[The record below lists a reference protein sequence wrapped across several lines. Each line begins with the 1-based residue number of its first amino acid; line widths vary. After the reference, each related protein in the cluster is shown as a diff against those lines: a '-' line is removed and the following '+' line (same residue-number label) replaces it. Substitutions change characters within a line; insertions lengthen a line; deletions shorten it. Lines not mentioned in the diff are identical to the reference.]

1 MVAADPGG
9 SFGGVEASG
18 TPAGTKVPGWLDRA
32 AGWSWRILVV
42 AGVAAVAIFVL
53 WHLRVVWA
61 PFFIALLFATVLLPL
76 TDWLDRHGLPRA
88 LAVGVSI
95 LIFLVGLG
103 LLITLVVGSIVG
115 EASQIGKLVSS
126 GAGEVANVTQPQ
138 DGPLALDRDSVRGL
152 VADLGSGLKSAGDA
166 VLKKAA
172 SEASTAVSAVIGSVM
187 AIAFLIYLLSDSQ
200 GIRNWMVAQAG
211 TERGKK
217 LDHAMDECWETL
229 GSYMRGTFLVAIFV
243 STLIGIAAVVLG
255 LPIVGTLIALTFFAS
270 FIPIVG
276 AWLAGLIVVLVAF
289 AGGGVET
296 GLIMVG
302 VQVAVHSAE
311 SLYVAPRA
319 YQKTLNLNPIVI
331 LASVTAGTALMGVI
345 GALIVVPLVAI
356 VWVAIKEVRGGAAG
370 PATPSAPSTAG
381 ASGGG

>member
-1 MVAADPGG
+1 M
-9 SFGGVEASG
+9 
-18 TPAGTKVPGWLDRA
+18 PAWLDRA
-32 AGWSWRILVV
+32 AGWSWRILLV

-76 TDWLDRHGLPRA
+76 TDWLDRIGLPRP
-88 LAVGVSI
+88 LAVGISV
-95 LIFLVGLG
+95 LVFLVGLG

-115 EASQIGKLVSS
+115 EASQVARLVGD
-126 GAGEVANVTQPQ
+126 GAGEVAKVTQPQ

-172 SEASTAVSAVIGSVM
+172 SEASTAVSAAIGSVM
-187 AIAFLIYLLSDSQ
+187 AIAFLIYLLSDSK

-211 TERGKK
+211 TERGRK
-217 LDHAMDECWETL
+217 LDHAMDEIWETL
-229 GSYMRGTFLVAIFV
+229 GSYMRGTFLVAVFV
-243 STLIGIAAVVLG
+243 SVLIGIAAFALG
-255 LPIVGTLIALTFFAS
+255 LPIAGTLVALTFFAS

-289 AGGGVET
+289 AGGGVDT
-296 GLIMVG
+296 GLVMVA
-302 VQVAVHSAE
+302 VQVAVHTAE

-356 VWVAIKEVRGGAAG
+356 AWVAIKEFRGAGKAQDPAAG
-370 PATPSAPSTAG
+370 TQPA
-381 ASGGG
+381 GGGG

>member
-1 MVAADPGG
+1 M
-9 SFGGVEASG
+9 EASG
-18 TPAGTKVPGWLDRA
+18 TPAGTKVPAWLDRA
-32 AGWSWRILVV
+32 AGWSWRILVI
-42 AGVAAVAIFVL
+42 AGVVAVAIFVL

-115 EASQIGKLVSS
+115 EAGQIGKLVSS

-172 SEASTAVSAVIGSVM
+172 SEASTAVSAAIGSVM
-187 AIAFLIYLLSDSQ
+187 AIAFLIYLLSDSK
-200 GIRNWMVAQAG
+200 GIRNWMIAQAG
-211 TERGKK
+211 TEKGKK
-217 LDHAMDECWETL
+217 LDHAINECWGTL
-229 GSYMRGTFLVAIFV
+229 GSYMRGTFLVALFV
-243 STLIGIAAVVLG
+243 STLIGIAAVALG
-255 LPIVGTLIALTFFAS
+255 LPIAGTLIALTFFAS

-289 AGGGVET
+289 AGGGVDT

-311 SLYVAPRA
+311 SLYIAPRA

-356 VWVAIKEVRGGAAG
+356 VWVAIKEIRGGSGAAG
-370 PATPSAPSTAG
+370 AATPGSAQAG
-381 ASGGG
+381 AGST

>member
-1 MVAADPGG
+1 LAAAGGGG
-9 SFGGVEASG
+9 SFAGVEASG
-18 TPAGTKVPGWLDRA
+18 TPAGANVPGWLEKA
-32 AGWSWRILVV
+32 AGWSWRILLV
-42 AGVAAVAIFVL
+42 AGVAAVAAFVL

-76 TDWLDRHGLPRA
+76 TDWLDRKGLPRA

-152 VADLGSGLKSAGDA
+152 VADLGSGLQSAGDA
-166 VLKKAA
+166 VLKKAT

-211 TERGKK
+211 TEKGKK
-217 LDHAMDECWETL
+217 LDHAMSECWETL
-229 GSYMRGTFLVAIFV
+229 GSYMRGTFLVALFV
-243 STLIGIAAVVLG
+243 STLIGTAAVILG

-289 AGGGVET
+289 AGGGVDT

-302 VQVAVHSAE
+302 VQVAVHGAE
-311 SLYVAPRA
+311 SLYIAPRA

-356 VWVAIKEVRGGAAG
+356 VWVMIKELRGAGSPQEAPAAAG
-370 PATPSAPSTAG
+370 
-381 ASGGG
+381 SG

>member
-9 SFGGVEASG
+9 SFAGVEASQ
-18 TPAGTKVPGWLDRA
+18 TQAGTKVPAWLDRA

-88 LAVGVSI
+88 LAVGISI

-138 DGPLALDRDSVRGL
+138 DGPLALDRESVRGL
-152 VADLGSGLKSAGDA
+152 VADLGSGLQSAGDA

-172 SEASTAVSAVIGSVM
+172 SEASTAVSAAIGSVM

-211 TERGKK
+211 TEKGKK

-243 STLIGIAAVVLG
+243 STLIGIAAVLLG

-289 AGGGVET
+289 AGGGADT
-296 GLIMVG
+296 GLIMIG